1 MSQGHDPRRLP
12 GGGEAPVPPEP
23 VQVQWPQT
31 VAVIFNPSSGGD
43 SASERGDRIRQ
54 AIEETGKK
62 LIWLETTPE
71 DSGQGLAKDA
81 VGQGADLVIAT
92 GGDGTVMACA
102 TALAGSEVPLAVLPL
117 GTGNLVATNFDIPTD
132 LDQALEI
139 ALECRRRRIDLGAIG
154 DGRFV
159 IAAGMGFDAAM
170 LRDASHMLKAR
181 IGPLAYVWSAL
192 RNLRRPRASY
202 RLRLDGGQ
210 ELTRRAQG
218 VLVANLG
225 KIQGGLPILPDAVP
239 DDGQFD
245 IAVLKTR
252 TLRSWVG
259 VAARILVRSRKPGPQ
274 VDTFRAA
281 KVEIRCDRAQPVQ
294 FDGDTVEPTDRLDL
308 EIDPSSLTLAVPEHQ
323 EDQTPPVRQDPD

>member
-1 MSQGHDPRRLP
+1 
-12 GGGEAPVPPEP
+12 
-23 VQVQWPQT
+23 
-31 VAVIFNPSSGGD
+31 
-43 SASERGDRIRQ
+43 
-54 AIEETGKK
+54 
-62 LIWLETTPE
+62 
-71 DSGQGLAKDA
+71 
-81 VGQGADLVIAT
+81 
-92 GGDGTVMACA
+92 MACA

-139 ALECRRRRIDLGAIG
+139 ALACRRRRIDLGAIG

-170 LRDASHMLKAR
+170 LRDANHTLKAR

-192 RNLRRPRASY
+192 GNLRRPRASY
-202 RLRLDGGQ
+202 RLRLDGGE

-259 VAARILVRSRKPGPQ
+259 VATRILVRSRKPGPD

-281 KVEIRCDRAQPVQ
+281 KVEIGCDRAQPVQ

-308 EIDPSSLTLAVPEHQ
+308 EIDPSSLTLAVPEHHQ
-323 EDQTPPVRQDPD
+323 DQTPPIRTDAD